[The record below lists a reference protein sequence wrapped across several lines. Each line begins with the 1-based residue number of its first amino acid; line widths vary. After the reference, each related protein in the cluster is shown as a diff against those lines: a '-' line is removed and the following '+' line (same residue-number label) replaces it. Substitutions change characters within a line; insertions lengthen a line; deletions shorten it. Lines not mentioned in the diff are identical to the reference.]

1 MRILCLTFCLVNLA
15 SAAPPAKVSSAIKLL
30 DAWIATQVA
39 YRQQP
44 GLSIAIVSDQEM
56 IWAKGYGYADVDKRV
71 PATPATI
78 YRMASHTKMFT
89 AIAVMQLRDAGK
101 LRLDDPVVKYLPWF
115 KPQPASPDDPP
126 VTIRH
131 LLTHTSG
138 LPREA
143 AAPYWSDFNFPT
155 REEVIRGVA
164 IQHAVYAPETK
175 WKYSNL
181 ALAVAGEVVATVSGE
196 PYADYVRRHILD
208 PLGMT
213 SSSVDMPEAHR
224 ARLAGKQE
232 ARS

>member
-15 SAAPPAKVSSAIKLL
+15 SAAPPAKVSSALKLL
-30 DAWIATQVA
+30 DALTATQVA

-155 REEVIRGVA
+155 RAEVVRGVA
-164 IQHAVYAPETK
+164 IQHAVSASEPK

-181 ALAVAGEVVATVSGE
+181 ALAVPGEVVA
-196 PYADYVRRHILD
+196 
-208 PLGMT
+208 
-213 SSSVDMPEAHR
+213 
-224 ARLAGKQE
+224 K
-232 ARS
+232 